1 MKELTKKPKFK
12 TILDYILLS
21 ITFCLLLFFGIKNK
35 QKIIKLVPTLVSLV
49 VFMLAS
55 RANRFNYLLG
65 ALNSI
70 VYSIGF
76 FMEGLYAGAF
86 SALVFSFGLQM
97 ITFIRWNKR
106 SYKQATVFRKMK
118 WWQEI
123 LLIVGMFSLWGIL
136 AIVLNLLPG
145 AKLVVSD
152 TFGFVM
158 GNGAMFLTI
167 FAFIEAMPFSFLN
180 LGNSFV
186 LWISTIIAGNTANI
200 TYVISNS
207 FSLYCTIWMYINWI
221 KIYKEQQKLKKSV
234 EKEKEICK
242 SEE

>member
-1 MKELTKKPKFK
+1 
-12 TILDYILLS
+12 
-21 ITFCLLLFFGIKNK
+21 
-35 QKIIKLVPTLVSLV
+35 
-49 VFMLAS
+49 
-55 RANRFNYLLG
+55 
-65 ALNSI
+65 
-70 VYSIGF
+70 
-76 FMEGLYAGAF
+76 MEGLYAGAF

-123 LLIVGMFSLWGIL
+123 LLIAGMFSLWGIL

-167 FAFIEAMPFSFLN
+167 FALVWLP
-180 LGNSFV
+180 
-186 LWISTIIAGNTANI
+186 
-200 TYVISNS
+200 
-207 FSLYCTIWMYINWI
+207 
-221 KIYKEQQKLKKSV
+221 
-234 EKEKEICK
+234 
-242 SEE
+242 